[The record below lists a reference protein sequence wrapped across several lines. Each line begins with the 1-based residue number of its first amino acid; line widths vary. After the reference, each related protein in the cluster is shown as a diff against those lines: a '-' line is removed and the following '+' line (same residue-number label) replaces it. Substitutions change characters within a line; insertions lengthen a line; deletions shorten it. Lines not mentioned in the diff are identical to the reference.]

1 MSLAFLIKRGR
12 RPRKKVNLLF
22 YIERTLTYVKFSRQ
36 HLLDKLFD
44 EQTKLFS
51 LLEGLFVGIIGG
63 GDKELV
69 DLVLTVGQA
78 RGGLI
83 GIDIDD
89 LVEFSHPIQNVIG
102 TGQLFALAHGKLFVG
117 RCSTFVVKPATIQ
130 KFSCLAS
137 RTLIFPLV
145 VSSPWTTLHY
155 LIKVYVR
162 AILYTSFCVR

>member
-1 MSLAFLIKRGR
+1 MSLSFLIKRGR
-12 RPRKKVNLLF
+12 RPRKKKLIF
-22 YIERTLTYVKFSRQ
+22 SSTLKEHKKESLAYVKFSRH

-89 LVEFSHPIQNVIG
+89 LVKFSHPIQNVIG

-137 RTLIFPLV
+137 RSLIFPL
-145 VSSPWTTLHY
+145 VSSPWTTLYY
-155 LIKVYVR
+155 LIKVYDVLR
-162 AILYTSFCVR
+162 